1 MINKGK
7 RLLLIANV
15 TITIILGLG
24 LLQISNLMYRHNRL
38 TVWTTQNDIT
48 NQFYMDLKSIM
59 LIIWIIWG
67 VLIVVSIILFILDLR
82 KRGR

>member
-1 MINKGK
+1 MRNKGK

-15 TITIILGLG
+15 TITIILGIG
-24 LLQISNLMYRHNRL
+24 LLQISNLMYRYNRL

-67 VLIVVSIILFILDLR
+67 VLIVVSIIPFILDLR